1 MAEGVK
7 KGFCRFQVGRL
18 EPFAEPVVDGIQKRQ
33 RIGGTALIAQQP
45 GKARGGAQAGLGIIP
60 ASSRHHPRG
69 ARREIVHKAHSST

>member
-7 KGFCRFQVGRL
+7 KGFCRSH

-45 GKARGGAQAGLGIIP
+45 GRARGGAQAGLTTC
-60 ASSRHHPRG
+60 
-69 ARREIVHKAHSST
+69 KAPNGHRP